1 MIPRDYQKAAVAAA
15 RDRLATH
22 GNTLLVLPTGAG
34 KTICLSGTAGE
45 FLQHPDAKACILAH
59 RDELTAQ
66 NLAKFGRV
74 NPHVSTSVFDA
85 HPFTVVSLDYIKSD
99 RRREAF
105 QRFIEKKKLRVQ
117 HQGAANGQHLL
128 LAAR

>member
-1 MIPRDYQKAAVAAA
+1 MRWRPRQREFVTRCVTALKA
-15 RDRLATH
+15 H
-22 GNTLLVLPTGAG
+22 GNTLGVAPTGAG

-74 NPHVSTSVFDA
+74 NPHVSTSIRSEEHTSELQSLMRNSYAVFC
-85 HPFTVVSLDYIKSD
+85 L
-99 RRREAF
+99 
-105 QRFIEKKKLRVQ
+105 KKKTIAYEKPGPALSY
-117 HQGAANGQHLL
+117 
-128 LAAR
+128 